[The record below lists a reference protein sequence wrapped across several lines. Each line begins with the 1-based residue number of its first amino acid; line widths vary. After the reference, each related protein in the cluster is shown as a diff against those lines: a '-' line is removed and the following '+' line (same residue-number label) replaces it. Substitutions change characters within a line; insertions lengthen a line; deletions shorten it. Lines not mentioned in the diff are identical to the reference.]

1 MGSHAEGGLA
11 VQYQRLFYVK
21 LNTNHLN
28 PGRIQH
34 SVEGR
39 PVPYP
44 HSLTIEKIQPQDEEV
59 MIRYLD
65 EEGNE
70 LTHSHS
76 YSLADA
82 FGDALYEFGIQPHE
96 WASLAPVDQN
106 SN

>member
-1 MGSHAEGGLA
+1 MGGDTKGGLV

-21 LNTNHLN
+21 LNANHLN

-44 HSLTIEKIQPQDEEV
+44 HALTIETIQPEDEEV

-65 EEGNE
+65 GEGNE

-82 FGDALYEFGIQPHE
+82 FKDAHHEFGIQPHE
-96 WASLAPVDQN
+96 WAKVAPPDQN